1 MIKQLQAVFSPA
13 PDFADN
19 PVLLL
24 RKRYIQVVAIL
35 YAVLVFMGFV
45 IIQVL
50 SGGALQPAAVA
61 QIFGVIG
68 MAMITLL
75 IVQTNRITLASA
87 FIIMLTAF
95 SVYNFTLNDIILIFS
110 VIAIIT
116 SAILGTLPI
125 HLVVNFLVFVR
136 IITYPL
142 LGVPITEERPLVT
155 AIFEVFSMAFPLV
168 FISITVRFVVDRTI
182 ETARRVSRSASLL
195 QSTAE
200 VGQTLSQL
208 LNLDDLLSRAVD
220 MIRDRFAF
228 YHVQVFLVDE
238 QREYANLVAS
248 TGEVGQR
255 LIARKH
261 RLPVG
266 SQSVIGRVTQAGEA
280 VISRDTDTDSVHA
293 VNELLPNTRSE
304 LALPIMDAERIIGV
318 LDVQSTR
325 RGAFLEDDVQAL
337 QVMANQLAT
346 AIRNAM
352 LFENIQHN
360 LQENKR
366 LFLEAEANL
375 RENQRLTSQLTTS
388 VWAGYLGTSRDVSAI
403 TLEQSEGVPHF
414 NADWT
419 DTMRESQRRLR
430 PITRNEQGQQITAVP
445 IVLRGAVIGAIEV
458 SAEDV
463 RENDM
468 IEMMNAVAQRL
479 ATNLDNVR
487 LYEEAQEA
495 TLQEQKINTVVA
507 RYQSA
512 NSIDE
517 LLQITLAELTD
528 ALGAEQGTIR
538 LGFLEGEENA
548 GTSIGRAGLTSS
560 DSRPKPI
567 ADLSKYEI
575 KGSNGAANGTNGTA
589 SASTSASNGHTAD
602 SDSGGGA
609 DGGDTDG
616 ADDGG
621 GGGGDAAADP
631 GTTHGSEW

>member
-1 MIKQLQAVFSPA
+1 MITQLRALLRPA
-13 PDFADN
+13 ADIADN

-24 RKRYIQVVAIL
+24 RKRYIQIVAIL
-35 YAVLVFMGFV
+35 YAVLVFLGFV
-45 IIQVL
+45 VIQVL
-50 SGGALQPAAVA
+50 SFGALQPNAVA
-61 QIFGVIG
+61 QVFGVIG

-75 IVQTNRITLASA
+75 VVRTNRITLAS
-87 FIIMLTAF
+87 MLMVVLTAG
-95 SVYNFTLNDIILIFS
+95 SVYNFGINEIILIFA
-110 VIAIIT
+110 VIALIT
-116 SAILGTLPI
+116 SAILGTLSV
-125 HLVVNFLVFVR
+125 HLIMNFLVFVR

-142 LGVPITEERPLVT
+142 LVTPLTEERPIIA
-155 AIFEVFSMAFPLV
+155 AIFEVFSMAFPLT

-182 ETARRVSRSASLL
+182 ETARHASRSAGLL

-208 LNLDDLLSRAVD
+208 LKLDDLLTRAVD
-220 MIRDRFAF
+220 LIRDRFAF
-228 YHVQVFLVDE
+228 YHVQVFLIDE

-280 VISRDTDTDSVHA
+280 VISRDTDTDNVHA

-304 LALPIMDAERIIGV
+304 LALPIMDAERIIGA

-337 QVMANQLAT
+337 QIMANQLAT
-346 AIRNAM
+346 AIRNAT

-388 VWAGYLGTSRDVSAI
+388 VWASYLGTSRDITAI
-403 TLEQSEGVPHF
+403 TLDQAEGVPHF
-414 NADWT
+414 NAEWT

-430 PITRNEQGQQITAVP
+430 PITRNESGQQITAVP

-458 SAEDV
+458 SADDV

-507 RYQSA
+507 RYQAA

-517 LLQITLAELTD
+517 LLQITLSELSD
-528 ALGAEQGTIR
+528 ALGAEQGIIR
-538 LGFLEGEENA
+538 LGFLDGQNGDPSGA
-548 GTSIGRAGLTSS
+548 VSIGSAPVADYATLNAEPNGTVAAAGAT
-560 DSRPKPI
+560 
-567 ADLSKYEI
+567 
-575 KGSNGAANGTNGTA
+575 AANGANT
-589 SASTSASNGHTAD
+589 SNGHYDRPASSAPPDAD
-602 SDSGGGA
+602 QGSDSGADTA
-609 DGGDTDG
+609 DGN
-616 ADDGG
+616 
-621 GGGGDAAADP
+621 
-631 GTTHGSEW
+631 TTQGSEW

>member
-1 MIKQLQAVFSPA
+1 MITQLRALLRPA
-13 PDFADN
+13 ADIAEN

-24 RKRYIQVVAIL
+24 RKRYIQIL
-35 YAVLVFMGFV
+35 AVLFAVLVFLGFV
-45 IIQVL
+45 VIQVL
-50 SGGALQPAAVA
+50 SFGALQPASVA
-61 QIFGVIG
+61 QVFGVIG
-68 MAMITLL
+68 MAMVTLL
-75 IVQTNRITLASA
+75 VVQTNRVTLASM
-87 FIIMLTAF
+87 IIIVLTVF
-95 SVYNFTLNDIILIFS
+95 SVYNFGLNDVILIFA
-110 VIAIIT
+110 VIALTT
-116 SAILGTLPI
+116 SAILGSLSV
-125 HLVVNFLVFVR
+125 HLIMNFLVFMR

-142 LGVPITEERPLVT
+142 LVVPLTEERPLIL
-155 AIFEVFSMAFPLV
+155 ALFEVFAMAFPLT

-182 ETARRVSRSASLL
+182 ETARQASRSAGLL

-208 LNLDDLLSRAVD
+208 LKLDELLARAVD
-220 MIRDRFAF
+220 LIRDRFAF

-304 LALPIMDAERIIGV
+304 LALPIMDAERIIGA

-325 RGAFLEDDVQAL
+325 RGAFLEDDIQAL
-337 QVMANQLAT
+337 QIMANQLAT
-346 AIRNAM
+346 AIRNAT

-388 VWAGYLGTSRDVSAI
+388 VWAGYLGTSRDINAI
-403 TLEQSEGVPHF
+403 TLDQAEGVPQF
-414 NADWT
+414 TGDWT

-430 PITRNEQGQQITAVP
+430 PITRNENGQQVTAVP

-507 RYQSA
+507 RYQAATSV
-512 NSIDE
+512 DE
-517 LLQITLAELTD
+517 LLQITLSELSD

-538 LGFLEGEENA
+538 LGFLDGDGA
-548 GTSIGRAGLTSS
+548 VGG
-560 DSRPKPI
+560 DSTPGVDSAVGVDSTPI
-567 ADLSKYEI
+567 ADYSTIEHE
-575 KGSNGAANGTNGTA
+575 SNGAGLPHGTDT
-589 SASTSASNGHTAD
+589 SNGHHSRPSAPTD
-602 SDSGGGA
+602 DDTSDT
-609 DGGDTDG
+609 GDT
-616 ADDGG
+616 
-621 GGGGDAAADP
+621 P
-631 GTTHGSEW
+631 QGSEW

>member
-1 MIKQLQAVFSPA
+1 MITQLRALLRPA
-13 PDFADN
+13 HDIAEN

-24 RKRYIQVVAIL
+24 RKRYIQIVAIL
-35 YAVLVFMGFV
+35 YAMMVFLGFV
-45 IIQVL
+45 IIQIL
-50 SGGALQPAAVA
+50 SFGSLQPNAVA
-61 QIFGVIG
+61 QVFGVIG
-68 MAMITLL
+68 IAMITLL
-75 IVQTNRITLASA
+75 VVQTNRIILASMLMVA
-87 FIIMLTAF
+87 LTAG
-95 SVYNFTLNDIILIFS
+95 SVYNFGINEIILIFA
-110 VIAIIT
+110 VIALIT
-116 SAILGTLPI
+116 SAILGTLSV
-125 HLVVNFLVFVR
+125 HLVMNFLVFVR

-142 LGVPITEERPLVT
+142 LVVPLTEERPIIA
-155 AIFEVFSMAFPLV
+155 AIFEVFSMAFPLT

-182 ETARRVSRSASLL
+182 ETAQQASRSAGLL

-208 LNLDDLLSRAVD
+208 LKLDELLSRAVD
-220 MIRDRFAF
+220 LIRDRFAF
-228 YHVQVFLVDE
+228 YHVQVFLIDE

-280 VISRDTDTDSVHA
+280 VISRDTDTDNVHA

-304 LALPIMDAERIIGV
+304 LALPIMDAERIIGA

-325 RGAFLEDDVQAL
+325 RGAFLEDDIQAL

-346 AIRNAM
+346 AIRNAI

-388 VWAGYLGTSRDVSAI
+388 VWASYLGTSRDITAI
-403 TLEQSEGVPHF
+403 TLDQAEGVPHF
-414 NADWT
+414 NAEWT

-430 PITRNEQGQQITAVP
+430 PITRNEAGQQITAVP

-458 SAEDV
+458 SADDV

-507 RYQSA
+507 RYQAA

-517 LLQITLAELTD
+517 LLQITLSELGD
-528 ALGAEQGTIR
+528 ALGADQGTIR
-538 LGFLEGEENA
+538 LGFLGSQN
-548 GTSIGRAGLTSS
+548 GDNNSS
-560 DSRPKPI
+560 PMGDSTPI
-567 ADLSKYEI
+567 ATYPTLEAE
-575 KGSNGAANGTNGTA
+575 SNGA
-589 SASTSASNGHTAD
+589 STSNGHYDRQTSSSPPSAT
-602 SDSGGGA
+602 
-609 DGGDTDG
+609 TD
-616 ADDGG
+616 AVE
-621 GGGGDAAADP
+621 GDAADTNANDTDSADAD
-631 GTTHGSEW
+631 TTQGSEW